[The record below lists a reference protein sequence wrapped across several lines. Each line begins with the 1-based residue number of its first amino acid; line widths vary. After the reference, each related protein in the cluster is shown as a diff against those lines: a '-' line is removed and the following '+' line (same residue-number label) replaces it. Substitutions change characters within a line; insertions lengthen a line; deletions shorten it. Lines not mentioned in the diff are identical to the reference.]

1 MRIMCTSH
9 YNPSAAKL
17 QAAGERRP
25 EPLQY
30 LCASFGLTQPL
41 LNFWRRGGYQPV
53 YLRQT
58 ASDVTGAGQLALGCA
73 LRCCHWC

>member
-1 MRIMCTSH
+1 MCNPTS
-9 YNPSAAKL
+9 SL

-30 LCASFGLTQPL
+30 LGASFGLTQPL

-58 ASDVTGAGQLALGCA
+58 ASDVTGAGTAGCEA
-73 LRCCHWC
+73 CFCVI